1 MEKTSQNKFSQR
13 HPLLFGFMLIIA
25 AVAIFMMAMAVFNL
39 FFFGDKS
46 SFRGGQKIGVVNVS
60 GLIAE
65 SREIIDWIDELKRN
79 DSVKAV
85 IIRINSPGGVVGPS
99 QEIYQAVRNLAQDRT
114 VIASMGAMA
123 TSGGYYVASP
133 AHQIVANPGTLTANI
148 GVKANLTNMQELLKK
163 IGIEDQ
169 AISSS
174 EYKDAGTVT
183 RPMTEKERVYFQSL
197 MDDLHDQFVQDVAA
211 GRNMDVQE
219 VAVLADGRALTGRQA
234 FEVGLVDMLGGFS
247 DARNLAVELAGIKDE
262 AVLLEGPVQ
271 KVSLIRK
278 VLGEFS
284 LDSALSGPR
293 WVFSYE

>member
-13 HPLLFGFMLIIA
+13 HPLLFGFVLIIA

-39 FFFGDKS
+39 YFFGDKS
-46 SFRGGQKIGVVNVS
+46 NLRGGHKIGVVNIS
-60 GLIAE
+60 GVIAD
-65 SREIIDWIDELKRN
+65 SREVIDWIDELKSN

-99 QEIYQAVRNLAQDRT
+99 QEIYQAIKNLAQERT

-169 AISSS
+169 AIYSS

-183 RPMTEKERVYFQSL
+183 RPMTEKERAYFQNL
-197 MDDLHDQFVQDVAA
+197 MDDLHEQFVQDVAS

-234 FEVGLVDMLGGFS
+234 LEVGLVDMLGGFNN
-247 DARNLAVELAGIKDE
+247 ARELAGELAGIKGE
-262 AVLLEGPVQ
+262 AVLIEGPVQ

-284 LDSALSGPR
+284 LDNVVSGPR

>member
-39 FFFGDKS
+39 IFFGDKS
-46 SFRGGQKIGVVNVS
+46 KLRGGQKIGVVNVS
-60 GLIAE
+60 GLITD
-65 SREIIDWIDELKRN
+65 SRELTEWIDELEKN

-99 QEIYQAVRNLAQDRT
+99 QEIYQAVRSLAQNRT
-114 VIASMGAMA
+114 VVASMGAMA

-148 GVKANLTNMQELLKK
+148 GVKANLTNMQELLRK

-169 AISSS
+169 AIYSS

-183 RPMTEKERVYFQSL
+183 RPMTEKERAYFQSL

-234 FEVGLVDMLGGFS
+234 FEVGLVDRLGGFNE
-247 DARNLAVELAGIKDE
+247 ARNLVRELAGIKGE
-262 AVLLEGPVQ
+262 VVLLEGPVQ
-271 KVSLIRK
+271 KVSLIRR
-278 VLGEFS
+278 VMGEFS
-284 LDSALSGPR
+284 LDNALSGPR

>member
-39 FFFGDKS
+39 LFFGDKS
-46 SFRGGQKIGVVNVS
+46 KLRGGPKIGVVNVS

-65 SREIIDWIDELKRN
+65 SREVIDWINELKNN

-114 VIASMGAMA
+114 VIASMGSMA

-169 AISSS
+169 AIYSS

-183 RPMTEKERVYFQSL
+183 RPMTEKERAYFQNL

-234 FEVGLVDMLGGFS
+234 LNVGLVDMLGGFEV
-247 DARNLAVELAGIKDE
+247 ARNLAMELAGMKGE
-262 AVLLEGPVQ
+262 AVLIEGPVQ
-271 KVSLIRK
+271 EVSLLRK
-278 VLGEFS
+278 IVGEFS
-284 LDSALSGPR
+284 LDNTLSGPR

>member
-1 MEKTSQNKFSQR
+1 
-13 HPLLFGFMLIIA
+13 MLIIA

-39 FFFGDKS
+39 LFFGDKS
-46 SFRGGQKIGVVNVS
+46 KLRGGPKIGVVNVS

-65 SREIIDWIDELKRN
+65 SREVIDWINELKNN

-114 VIASMGAMA
+114 VIASMGSMA

-169 AISSS
+169 AIYSS

-183 RPMTEKERVYFQSL
+183 RPMTEKERAYFQNL

-234 FEVGLVDMLGGFS
+234 LNVGLVDMLGGFEV
-247 DARNLAVELAGIKDE
+247 ARNLAMELAGMKGE
-262 AVLLEGPVQ
+262 AVLIEGPVQ
-271 KVSLIRK
+271 EVSLLRK
-278 VLGEFS
+278 IVGEFS
-284 LDSALSGPR
+284 LDNTLSGPR